1 LTTGINDLNET
12 KEAIKAF
19 PNPFSDKINLT
30 NTTGKE
36 FFTLINYFG
45 QVIWSGI
52 NIEQQNFSYLSNG
65 LYFLR
70 IDNRTIK
77 LVKQ

>member
-12 KEAIKAF
+12 KKTIKAF

-36 FFTLINYFG
+36 QFTLFNYFG
-45 QVIWSGI
+45 QIVWSGKDV
-52 NIEQQNFSYLSNG
+52 EKQDFSDLISG
-65 LYFLR
+65 LYFLKV
-70 IDNRTIK
+70 DNKIIK